1 MKLNIPKISD
11 SEWNIMKVLW
21 EQAPLTANQIVEKLA
36 DKFTWNPRTVK
47 TLINRLVKKNAVGYE
62 QDGRIYLYFPVITE
76 EVCIKAERRSFLN
89 RVYNG
94 ALKPML
100 VSFIEEE
107 KLSAEE
113 IAELKQILDAK
124 SEK

>member
-11 SEWNIMKVLW
+11 SEWHIMKVLW

-47 TLINRLVKKNAVGYE
+47 TLINRLVKKNAVNFE
-62 QDGRIYLYFPVITE
+62 QDGRIYLYHPVITE
-76 EVCIKAERRSFLN
+76 EVCIKAERQSFLN
-89 RVYNG
+89 RVYDG

-100 VSFIEEE
+100 VSFLEEE

-113 IAELKQILDAK
+113 IVELKQILD
-124 SEK
+124 EKCEK